1 MKTALVII
9 DMQMMMQDRIAA
21 GREHVNPDAPARI
34 AALAG
39 AFRREGRPVI
49 HIRHRDDDPSSP
61 LHPDAPGYQ
70 PMPCGQACGDEPVFL
85 KRTSSGFVSTEL
97 EPYLRQEGIT
107 HLAVTGAV
115 AGFCVTSTVRSGADL
130 GFTMSVVRDAVLGF
144 DLPAANLSAQA
155 IFDVTMALLEADF
168 ATLVE
173 SAFWLEG

>member
-9 DMQMMMQDRIAA
+9 DMQMMMQDRMAA
-21 GREHVNPDAPARI
+21 GRDHVNPGAPDKI

-39 AFRREGRPVI
+39 AFRRDGRPVI

-70 PMPCGQACGDEPVFL
+70 PMACAQALDNEPVFV
-85 KRTSSGFVSTEL
+85 KTTSSGFASTGL
-97 EPYLRQEGIT
+97 EACLRQEGIT
-107 HLAVTGAV
+107 GLAVTGAV
-115 AGFCVTSTVRSGADL
+115 AGFCVNSTVRSGADL

-168 ATLVE
+168 ATLTE
-173 SAFWLEG
+173 SSFWLKG